1 MGIMGSFKFKK
12 SCKKQCSK
20 RFSIVRFL
28 KYINNKIE
36 KDLANFII
44 NFIISKVASCIER
57 MLRLSLFSYLQFWLN
72 LIMDGWLLFL
82 TSTTSHPQH
91 HKSSKERKT
100 TNTYI
105 HPSIQSSQGT
115 WLFIQ
120 NFIFIFIHPFKWC
133 NIWDIHGCNFLPRK
147 EKRSDL

>member
-12 SCKKQCSK
+12 SCKKQCSE

-72 LIMDGWLLFL
+72 LLMDGWLLFL

-91 HKSSKERKT
+91 HKSSKERK
-100 TNTYI
+100 NNKHI
-105 HPSIQSSQGT
+105 HTSIQSSQGT

-120 NFIFIFIHPFKWC
+120 ISSSFSSIHSSGITFGIFMDVIF
-133 NIWDIHGCNFLPRK
+133 FL
-147 EKRSDL
+147 EKRSDP